1 MIEIKQ
7 LGTPTQE
14 ELQYWM
20 NLGFEYLYSAPHGSY
35 HCVYLKSGN
44 VEGEKTAMQWADDW
58 RIKLNASEKSEKEA
72 LQKLEAALI
81 ELNALI
87 PQAAIDKQRANDLD
101 AQLVALGEENR
112 RLREA
117 LQPQKKRR
125 HWPFS

>member
-1 MIEIKQ
+1 MIEIK
-7 LGTPTQE
+7 LLSTPSPTD
-14 ELQYWM
+14 LQYWM
-20 NLGFEYLYSAPHGSY
+20 NLGFEYLYSTPNGSY
-35 HCVYLKSGN
+35 HHVYLKSGN
-44 VEGEKTAMQWADDW
+44 VEGDKTAMQWADEW

-87 PQAAIDKQRANDLD
+87 PQAAIDKKRADDLD

-112 RLREA
+112 RLRES
-117 LQPQKKRR
+117 LQPKKRR